1 MHLGVAGQGTASPN
15 QVVTDSR
22 CGAGWD
28 SHELGVLCMLCADCW
43 GRGGG
48 DAFNMQTCPSRPQ
61 LHRLPRGSTRCAEVK
76 CLFGY
81 FCCH

>member
-28 SHELGVLCMLCADCW
+28 SHELVSALCILCADCL
-43 GRGGG
+43 GGG
-48 DAFNMQTCPSRPQ
+48 GCI
-61 LHRLPRGSTRCAEVK
+61 
-76 CLFGY
+76 
-81 FCCH
+81 